1 MNTTEPY
8 SNVYDFILDGSR
20 IVFNRANK
28 KCVFAVKKIVI
39 LRGMTNK

>member
-20 IVFNRANK
+20 FVSNRANK